1 MRFRSVGLRR
11 WAAVVALILAM
22 GGSVPAAA
30 ADAQPVAYALD
41 AFVVAHADD
50 WQLFMGDVLVEA
62 LRRRHPVLVIVT
74 SAGDAARGTEF
85 WQTREQGALASMRA
99 ALALAGAPSQG
110 AGCVASQV
118 PLASLNGRRRPAVL
132 PARTVWT
139 CHADDATTVFLRL
152 PDGRPDGAGYSV
164 HGYQS
169 LLRLAA
175 TGRGPLAA
183 LDGSASYA
191 TRDELTETV
200 AGILRAHQRL
210 GVAVHLHTH
219 DPDPMTNA
227 IDHADHRETGR
238 VALDAARLLHA
249 AVTLYAG
256 YSNVRRADNLTP
268 EAAAWKAYCFV
279 QYDRAMM
286 ARHGS
291 WSAYAENAWAHAL
304 YLSRTYARPNVE
316 HGLLR
321 RAWPGQ

>member
-1 MRFRSVGLRR
+1 MRFHSAGPRR
-11 WAAVVALILAM
+11 WAHVVALMLAM
-22 GGSVPAAA
+22 SGSAPAAV
-30 ADAQPVAYALD
+30 ADAQSASYALE

-85 WQTREQGALASMRA
+85 WQTREQGALASTLA
-99 ALALAGAPSQG
+99 ALALAGAS
-110 AGCVASQV
+110 ARVADCVVSRV
-118 PLASLNGRRRPAVL
+118 PMAALHGHQQSPMP
-132 PARTVWT
+132 PARAVRT
-139 CHADDATTVFLRL
+139 CRTGDAATVFLRL
-152 PDGRPDGAGYSV
+152 PDGRPDGAGYAV

-175 TGRGPLAA
+175 TGRGPLSA

-191 TRDELTETV
+191 SVGDLAETV
-200 AGILRAHQRL
+200 AGIIRTQQRL
-210 GVAVHLHTH
+210 GVAVHVHTH
-219 DPDPMTNA
+219 DPDPMTNV

-238 VALDAARLLHA
+238 VALDAARRLHA

-316 HGLLR
+316 HGLLLR
-321 RAWPGQ
+321 LWPGR

>member
-1 MRFRSVGLRR
+1 MRFRSVGPQR
-11 WAAVVALILAM
+11 WRHVVALILAL
-22 GGSVPAAA
+22 GGCVPAAA
-30 ADAQPVAYALD
+30 ANAQPASYTLD

-62 LRRRHPVLVIVT
+62 LRRQHPVLVIVA
-74 SAGDAARGTEF
+74 SAGDAARGAEF
-85 WQTREQGALASMRA
+85 WQTREQGALASMQA
-99 ALALAGAPSQG
+99 ALALAGAPSPV
-110 AGCVASQV
+110 AACVASPV
-118 PLASLNGRRRPAVL
+118 PLAMLNGRRRPAMR
-132 PARTVWT
+132 PAHTVRTCRT
-139 CHADDATTVFLRL
+139 GDATTVFLRL
-152 PDGRPDGAGYSV
+152 PDGRPDGAGYPV

-169 LLRLAA
+169 LLRLAT

-191 TRDELTETV
+191 THEDLAETV
-200 AGILRAHQRL
+200 AGIIRL
-210 GVAVHLHTH
+210 QHRLSVAVHVHTH
-219 DPDPMTNA
+219 DPDPMTNV

-249 AVTLYAG
+249 AATLYAG
-256 YSNVRRADNLTP
+256 YSNVRREDNLTP

-321 RAWPGQ
+321 RAWPGR